1 MLPLITELR
10 ERLLNFGVPHDTTDT
25 SLTVAAVSSDHY
37 EVDVTIADSE
47 AVVTLGRGWHEHF
60 VVPAD
65 SGPVQQLVLLA
76 LTEAARLK
84 VTSRGESEHA
94 WTLETRVDGVWGRAG
109 TTGLLFFPFWR
120 RKRQRY
126 LCNRY
131 IPVNALVP
139 LIPEWFVAET
149 GA

>member
-1 MLPLITELR
+1 MQPLITELS
-10 ERLLNFGVPHDTTDT
+10 ERLSSFGVPHDATDT
-25 SLTVAAVSSDHY
+25 TLTVTAVGPDHY
-37 EVDVTIADSE
+37 EVDVTITGSE

-60 VVPAD
+60 AVPAD
-65 SGPVQQLVLLA
+65 SGPVQQLVMLA

-84 VTSRGESEHA
+84 VTSCGESEHA
-94 WTLETRVDGVWGRAG
+94 WTLETRVEGVWGRAG

-131 IPVNALVP
+131 IPVRALVP
-139 LIPEWFVAET
+139 LIPDWFVAET